1 MKLLGRRTECARL
14 DVLLKAMRGGASDVL
29 VLSGEAGIGK
39 TALLDYAVRCAAD
52 VRILRASGVESE
64 MELPYAALHRL
75 CLPLLDG
82 VDHLPGPQAEALAT
96 VFGMRAGDRPGP
108 FLVGLGV
115 LNLLAEAARGGPL
128 LCAVDDAHWL
138 DEASAQAIAFV
149 ARRLRAESILMLIT
163 SRTPIPSM
171 RGLVELGVE
180 GLAPAAAGELL
191 DSVVRWPL
199 DDGVRAALLAEAR
212 GNPLALLELPLAS
225 PDRLAG
231 GFGLLE
237 ATALTGRIEESFR
250 RRIAELPADSQE
262 LLLLAAAESA
272 GDPVLIWRAAAALGL
287 SPDAGGACEDAELL
301 TIGVRFAFRHPL
313 VRSAVYHAAS
323 AEARRR
329 VHRVLADATSREAD
343 PDRRA
348 WHLGQA
354 AERQDEAVAA
364 ELEASADRAQSR
376 GGLAAAA
383 AFLER
388 AAALTPD
395 PVKRAEREL
404 LAARDKY
411 HAGAPEGAQVLLDK
425 VESGPYDELRSAH
438 VLQLR
443 GHLAFVTGSAALAP
457 SLLLEAARRFEVLDP
472 VLARETYLDAIIYA
486 LRVGRFADDVTV
498 TEVAKAAAA
507 APAPRR
513 EASEE
518 PRAQDLLLDAL
529 AVVYTEG
536 HEKGAPLVRRALDA
550 FSPDGLSIVEAT
562 RWLSL
567 ACYGAF
573 ATWDDVAWERISAES
588 VRHIRAAGALGMLP
602 VAHSQRMLAHLH
614 AGQFQAAADLLE
626 ESDAIV
632 AAIGVDRPAY
642 DVAGVAAWR
651 GQADQAFELLRVAE
665 DAAGE
670 RRDGNGLMFVRYASA
685 VLLNGLGRFGEARDA
700 ALAAAN
706 PRGSAFAYW
715 ALTELVEAA
724 VRCGDRALAEQAVEQ
739 IAALT
744 TPSGTDWGLGT
755 EARMRGLIS
764 EGAGAEAEV
773 GAGPGAEAYYLEA
786 IKRLGRSRGVM
797 DLARTH
803 LVYGEWLRG
812 QERVAEAREQLSTA
826 HGRFAEM
833 GAEAYAERARRELAA
848 CGVSVAGPAAQ
859 KAVELTE
866 QERQIARRARD
877 GRSNA
882 EIGAELFLS
891 GRTVEWH
898 LRKVFSKLGISS
910 RRELRSVLS

>member
-1 MKLLGRRTECARL
+1 MKLLGRRAECARL
-14 DVLLKAMRGGASDVL
+14 DALLKATREGASGVL

-39 TALLDYAVRCAAD
+39 TALLDHAVRSAVG
-52 VRILRASGVESE
+52 VRVLRASGVESE
-64 MELPYAALHRL
+64 MDLPYAALHRL

-149 ARRLRAESILMLIT
+149 ARRLRAESILVLIT
-163 SRTPIPSM
+163 SRTPIRSM
-171 RGLVELGVE
+171 RGLVELGVG
-180 GLAPAAAGELL
+180 GLAPAASGELL

-199 DDGVRAALLAEAR
+199 DDGVRAAILAEAR

-250 RRIAELPADSQE
+250 RRIAELPADCQE

-301 TIGVRFAFRHPL
+301 TIGLRFAFRHPL

-348 WHLGQA
+348 WHLAQA
-354 AERQDEAVAA
+354 AEHQDEAVAA
-364 ELEASADRAQSR
+364 ELQDSAARAQSR

-395 PVKRAEREL
+395 PVVRAEREL

-425 VESGPYDELRSAH
+425 VESGPYDELRAAH

-457 SLLLEAARRFEVLDP
+457 SLLLEAARQFEALDP

-486 LRVGRFADDVTV
+486 LRVGRFADEVTV

-507 APAPRR
+507 APAPGPNRQ
-513 EASEE
+513 A
-518 PRAQDLLLDAL
+518 RAQDLLLDAL

-536 HEKGAPLVRRALDA
+536 HSAGAPMVRRALDA
-550 FSPDGLSIVEAT
+550 FSLEAEGLSVVEAT

-573 ATWDDVAWERISAES
+573 ATWDDVAWERISAEN
-588 VRHIRAAGALGMLP
+588 VRHIRATGALGMLP

-614 AGQFQAAADLLE
+614 AGEFQAAADLLE
-626 ESDAIV
+626 ESDAV
-632 AAIGVDRPAY
+632 LAAIGVDRPAY

-651 GQADQAFELLRVAE
+651 GQVDEATELLRVAE
-665 DAAGE
+665 VAASE
-670 RRDGNGLMFVRYASA
+670 RRDGNGLTFVQYASA
-685 VLLNGLGRFGEARDA
+685 VLLNGLGRFAEARDA
-700 ALAAAN
+700 ALAAAD

-715 ALTELVEAA
+715 ALTEFVEAA
-724 VRCGDRALAEQAVEQ
+724 VRCGDRAQAEQAVEQ
-739 IAALT
+739 IAMSA
-744 TPSGTDWGLGT
+744 TPSDTDWGLGT
-755 EARMRGLIS
+755 QARLRALIS
-764 EGAGAEAEV
+764 EGPEAD
-773 GAGPGAEAYYLEA
+773 AHYREA
-786 IKRLGRSRGVM
+786 IERLGRSRGHVE
-797 DLARTH
+797 LARTH
-803 LVYGEWLRG
+803 LLYGEWLRG
-812 QERVAEAREQLSTA
+812 QERVAEAQEQLSAA

-833 GAEAYAERARRELAA
+833 GAEAFAERARRELAA
-848 CGVSVAGPAAQ
+848 CGVTVAGPAAQ
-859 KAVELTE
+859 QAAELTE

-891 GRTVEWH
+891 ARTVEWH

-910 RRELRSVLS
+910 RRELGVVLS